1 MGAEDERPVEKA
13 ITDVDLKGLAEG
25 IAIGEVVVV
34 GAVIA
39 LPTAVGWDI
48 EVGGGAV
55 VVAGER
61 GGDGGRAGGCAFESE
76 GDFIGGGE
84 AASTCDSA
92 LTLSVFVSCA
102 EKERSRACTG
112 FVGTMDGEEDSA
124 VGAGTEVGGGV
135 MVVAGER
142 GGGQFVKVC

>member
-1 MGAEDERPVEKA
+1 MGAEDERPVEKE
-13 ITDVDLKGLAEG
+13 IIDVDLKALAEG
-25 IAIGEVVVV
+25 IDIGGEVVVV
-34 GAVIA
+34 GAVI
-39 LPTAVGWDI
+39 PTAVGGGT
-48 EVGGGAV
+48 EVGSGEV

-61 GGDGGRAGGCAFESE
+61 GGDGGRAGGCALESE

-84 AASTCDSA
+84 ARACDSA
-92 LTLSVFVSCA
+92 LTLGVLVGCE

-112 FVGTMDGEEDSA
+112 IVGTMDGDEDSA